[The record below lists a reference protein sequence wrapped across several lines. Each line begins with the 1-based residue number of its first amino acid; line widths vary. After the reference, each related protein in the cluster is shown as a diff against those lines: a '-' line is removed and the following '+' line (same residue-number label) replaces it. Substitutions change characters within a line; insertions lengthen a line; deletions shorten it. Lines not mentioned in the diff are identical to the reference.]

1 MKLQGIDSHIVERIS
16 TLIDSGRVPH
26 AMVLDG
32 GTASTRVLLADKIAQ
47 SLLCTGTGE
56 KPCGVCGPCKK
67 AEQHIH
73 PDIIHVTPEA
83 GRKTISVEQ
92 IRTMRDDAFVLPNE
106 SDSKVYII
114 DQAELL
120 QEYAQNALLK
130 ILEEPPTY
138 ATFILCTQSK
148 ASLLSTVLSRT
159 AAFSLNTEVGDES
172 DGEVRQE
179 ALNGARALAEGI
191 LSRNEMRLLAAVSP
205 FEKTYDLLPETIEEF
220 QLILRDALAKQ
231 AGSHTTL
238 SGQAREAEQLA
249 GQFPAERLLN
259 MERAAGDISASIQRH
274 ANKNLTLTRLCSRL
288 AAAAWG

>member
-1 MKLQGIDSHIVERIS
+1 MKVQGVDSHIVERIS

-32 GTASTRVLLADKIAQ
+32 GTAAARVLLADKIAQ
-47 SLLCTGTGE
+47 SLVCTAEKG

-73 PDIIHVTPEA
+73 PDIIHVTAEA

-92 IRTMRDDAFVLPNE
+92 IRNMREDAFVLPNE

-114 DQAELL
+114 DQAEQL
-120 QEYAQNALLK
+120 QVYSQNALLK
-130 ILEEPPTY
+130 ILEEPPAY

-148 ASLLSTVLSRT
+148 SSLLDTVLSRT
-159 AAFSLNTEVGDES
+159 ATFSLNTEMGEDTQ
-172 DGEVRQE
+172 GEVRQE
-179 ALNGARALAEGI
+179 AVDGAKALAEGI
-191 LSRNEMRLLAAVSP
+191 LSHNEMRLLAAVSP
-205 FEKTYDLLPETIEEF
+205 YEKNYDLLPETIEEF
-220 QLILRDALAKQ
+220 QLILRDALVEQ
-231 AGSHTTL
+231 AGSHALL
-238 SGQAREAEQLA
+238 SGQNREAEQLA
-249 GQFPAERLLN
+249 GQYPAERLLD
-259 MERAAGDISASIQRH
+259 MERAAGDISESIQRH